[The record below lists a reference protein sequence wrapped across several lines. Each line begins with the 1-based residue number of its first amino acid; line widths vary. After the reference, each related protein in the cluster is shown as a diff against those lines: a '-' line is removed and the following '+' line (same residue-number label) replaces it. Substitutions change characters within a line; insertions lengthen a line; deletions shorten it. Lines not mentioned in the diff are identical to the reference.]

1 LAPLHRMW
9 MVSLSKHGRVVS
21 TSVKVQVLWL
31 SHRGGRNRSPRV
43 YRRLPT
49 SKR

>member
-1 LAPLHRMW
+1 
-9 MVSLSKHGRVVS
+9 
-21 TSVKVQVLWL
+21 VLWL
-31 SHRGGRNRSPRV
+31 GHRGGRNRSPRV